1 MRPRPWYWFRKS
13 PKQVGRQ
20 RPSTPQQRISW
31 KCGPRAR
38 TSPAS
43 SRWLACQTI
52 ALLMVFV
59 ILAQVVALAQ
69 SAIRSGAA
77 VYIEPIDDLL
87 DKHLLSE
94 LTRQQVALKV
104 VASREEAD
112 VLIVGADQ
120 KKNLKLTPQGGGAI
134 TFACGETRPSW
145 FRTKPPDPDCGPV
158 SGRSA
163 HSRRRTFRRPRP
175 VLWGS

>member
-1 MRPRPWYWFRKS
+1 MSIR
-13 PKQVGRQ
+13 V
-20 RPSTPQQRISW
+20 
-31 KCGPRAR
+31 
-38 TSPAS
+38 AS
-43 SRWLACQTI
+43 QTI
-52 ALLMVFV
+52 ALLMACV
-59 ILAQVVALAQ
+59 IVAPGVALAQ
-69 SAIRSGAA
+69 SAIPSGAA

-120 KKNLKLTPQGGGAI
+120 EKNLKLTPQGGGAI
-134 TFACGETRPSW
+134 SLRVRRDATVVVQDKATGSRLW
-145 FRTKPPDPDCGPV
+145 
-158 SGRSA
+158 SGKWSVRSF
-163 HSRRRTFRRPRP
+163 RRRTFRRPRP